1 MRSGVKGR
9 EHVGLGSRAEVL
21 AEEEVE
27 VVGVV
32 EERVRLTRGDLRAR
46 GDLSEPTHLRN

>member
-1 MRSGVKGR
+1 MKGR
-9 EHVGLGSRAEVL
+9 EHVGLGSGAEVL
-21 AEEEVE
+21 PEEEEVE

-46 GDLSEPTHLRN
+46 GDLSEPIH